1 VRVRGGR
8 LLEAQLRER
17 DDEVQAARET
27 GRAEAEELRAVVAD
41 AEGKVAALEGAHIG
55 VILAMQELQVRR
67 QLRAKPSTL
76 TTVFEL
82 RANPLTWIPT
92 RYLWLG
98 PSWPQAALVGAERLH
113 EQRKAE
119 GERERAMHGE
129 AVGALLRALEAAGQ
143 QADAARQKD
152 AQVLPPSC
160 YTIAQ
165 HI

>member
-1 VRVRGGR
+1 MRVRGGR

-82 RANPLTWIPT
+82 RANPLT
-92 RYLWLG
+92 
-98 PSWPQAALVGAERLH
+98 
-113 EQRKAE
+113 
-119 GERERAMHGE
+119 
-129 AVGALLRALEAAGQ
+129 
-143 QADAARQKD
+143 
-152 AQVLPPSC
+152 
-160 YTIAQ
+160 
-165 HI
+165 